1 MSDAQLDS
9 FPVSQLQHRYNIV
22 RSAVYTRLEALNIKP
37 EKQGGRAYVNGEQ
50 LKLLDALDDHIEK
63 GGTTAEFVE
72 SRADDRQL
80 HLSSGQI
87 ENSNGQTGQPGELM
101 LSSGQLP
108 NSSGQL
114 EKSSG
119 QVGQFT
125 ITEQHSALAG
135 LIEAIASRLMPM
147 IASQLKP
154 TPDPLASLRGLEEA
168 YRNQWLLS
176 TSELAQLLKV
186 SPKTVRS
193 YGEQFSDA
201 GFVFTRAGTRK
212 RGEVAVATCN
222 TKCQNLQSRHFQT
235 RIICN

>member
-9 FPVSQLQHRYNIV
+9 FPVSELQHRYKIV

-50 LKLLDALDDHIEK
+50 LRLLDALHDHIEK
-63 GGTTAEFVE
+63 GGTTAEFVA
-72 SRADDRQL
+72 SRADSVQV
-80 HLSSGQI
+80 
-87 ENSNGQTGQPGELM
+87 EK
-101 LSSGQLP
+101 
-108 NSSGQL
+108 SSGQL
-114 EKSSG
+114 EKSTGQQHLSSGQLQKSSRQLDLSSG

-135 LIEAIASRLMPM
+135 LIEAIASRLIPM

-154 TPDPLASLRGLEEA
+154 APDPLASLRGLEEA

-176 TSELAQLLKV
+176 TSELAQLLKL
-186 SPKTVRS
+186 SPKTVRG
-193 YGEQFSDA
+193 YGARFEDA

-212 RGEVAVATCN
+212 RGEVAWQIS
-222 TKCQNLQSRHFQT
+222 KHQKSSKG
-235 RIICN
+235 